1 MMDADRGWWLQA
13 VRREVRMEELCQLVR
28 LAYSAERAA
37 AFAYRGHARSLHG
50 QPASREV
57 ARIEAEEWQHREHLA
72 RIMARL
78 GITASPWLELKFA
91 LIGRVI
97 SASCLV
103 LGRFMPMY
111 FAGRLESGNVNEYL
125 RMADL
130 ALGTA
135 INDERG
141 CILEMALVE
150 KRHETFFLAEISGH
164 PALPCFERWFR
175 WGAGRSFNDL
185 AADGAVV
192 AAR

>member
-1 MMDADRGWWLQA
+1 MDA
-13 VRREVRMEELCQLVR
+13 LCRLVR

-37 AFAYRGHARSLHG
+37 AFAYRGHARSLRG

-57 ARIEAEEWQHREHLA
+57 ARIEAEEWQHREHLL
-72 RIMARL
+72 RIMTRL
-78 GITASPWLELKFA
+78 GVAASPWLELKFA

-97 SASCLV
+97 SASCLP

-125 RMADL
+125 HMAEL
-130 ALGTA
+130 AEGTVIA
-135 INDERG
+135 DERG

-150 KRHETFFLAEISGH
+150 KRHETYFLAEVSGH
-164 PALPCFERWFR
+164 AALPWFQRLFR
-175 WGAGRSFNDL
+175 WGAGRSFNRL
-185 AADGAVV
+185 AADAAAV